1 MRRWTPTTEQA
12 LPKTLDTYRNGE
24 TQTDPLLK
32 SDMVFHGCGG
42 SSFSLDQAEPVPR
55 TPKPFPLGAMQ
66 GVSPANRGTPCGGES
81 NISGRRRQR
90 GRAVRAVVDL
100 DLRTRLGRPIEG
112 DHHFQDVLSQLA
124 AAAVRSAGAQADAQ
138 RRRGGRASCRRRGP
152 PRRGTG
158 SSALVA
164 VTSDPLRRPCPVNI
178 TDVLLGWGQRVTASE
193 MLGRLRHEYDY
204 DRYRVGAQ

>member
-24 TQTDPLLK
+24 PQTDPLLK

-100 DLRTRLGRPIEG
+100 DLSTRLGRPIEG

-124 AAAVRSAGAQADAQ
+124 AAAVRSAGAQADARVGQ
-138 RRRGGRASCRRRGP
+138 AECCARSRSVRRGG
-152 PRRGTG
+152 
-158 SSALVA
+158 
-164 VTSDPLRRPCPVNI
+164 
-178 TDVLLGWGQRVTASE
+178 ASE
-193 MLGRLRHEYDY
+193 
-204 DRYRVGAQ
+204 